1 MKLRGFILS
10 YQINRLLFAVVL
22 FLLLSLPLFAT
33 DWYVNKNATGSNNG
47 TSWANAWKSF
57 SAINWGSIGVGD
69 DIYVSGGNDSTI
81 YYEQLVPNIKG
92 TSTNWSIIT
101 TGAYSPSPSGH
112 SGKVIIDG
120 SNQSRD
126 GIFLRNG
133 GSAKPSYL
141 KIKGFTLQNVARGVD
156 GNFDE
161 AHDGLAF
168 DSLTILNCAD
178 RAFIFESLLNFN
190 VDSIF
195 IENCYVLTDDLSS
208 SESDGIFLK
217 GTHHNFIHNNWIRVR
232 NQDPVQHVDALQ
244 SYLCNGFVI
253 TNNVFINDSV
263 NSVEGGGIP
272 IILGSQG
279 TNPVIIYNNY
289 CYMGGVWYSGGNWAG
304 TLMTRWYDVNPMP
317 PTWILHNTVVSNG
330 PRVRGVW
337 LEYATPTNTTVVN
350 NIIAQYS
357 TTTNGVLDNFDNST
371 GSNLR
376 VDSIR
381 NNLYYRSWSSDVG
394 FAGTLVGSGGSP
406 TGTPSNWNNFITN
419 YGGTG
424 VKGNPLL
431 VNNVGYEPNQS
442 TLSWELQVGSP
453 ATNQGENAEW
463 YISYLNTTYGLNGRL
478 KWESANGV
486 PRNNTPTIGAYE
498 FDTGPDLT
506 PPRVTGVTLSD
517 SVTLVVNFS
526 ETLNQATAENES
538 NYSITNNINVLNAS
552 LSGSKVTLQTSP
564 HSSGSYVVTV
574 VNVEDVAG
582 NSVDPAHNTAQ
593 YEYIVLPPDT
603 LMRFP
608 IVDVEG
614 IIIEPNHTPAKTID
628 GLGALSGDPD
638 SRWAAEPMPEELTF
652 DLGANRTVCK
662 TRLSFYNWNA
672 GRVYDYSVSI
682 SNDNN
687 NWISIVPQATSVSN
701 EEWTVEEFSPVNARY
716 VRVHFINNNQSTWAG
731 LWEAE
736 IWGIGAVP
744 VELIS
749 FNAKYYDGK
758 VSLEWITATET
769 NNQGYE
775 IQRRQ
780 ENSEWENI
788 GFIEGHGTT
797 TEQKEYSYIDDIS
810 LVHSSVLLYRLKQ
823 IDFDGSFEYSKIVEL
838 ETIPNKY
845 ELLQNYPNP
854 FNPSTT
860 IRFSLPEE
868 THLKINI
875 YNMLGEHIET
885 LAEGTYEAG
894 NYKVNFDAG
903 NLSSGA
909 YIYRIESSA
918 FVKVKKMIL
927 LR

>member
-1 MKLRGFILS
+1 MKLQGFLIS
-10 YQINRLLFAVVL
+10 YQINRLSFAVVL
-22 FLLLSLPLFAT
+22 SLLLSLPLFAT

-47 TSWANAWKSF
+47 TSWTNAWKSF
-57 SAINWGSIGVGD
+57 SAISWASIGVGD
-69 DIYVSGGNDSTI
+69 DIYVSGGTDSVI
-81 YYEQLVPNIKG
+81 YYEELAPNIKG

-101 TGAYSPSPSGH
+101 TGAYSPSPLGH

-120 SNQSRD
+120 SNQSRG
-126 GIFLRNG
+126 GILLRNG
-133 GSAKPSYL
+133 GNAKPSYV
-141 KIKGFTLQNVARGVD
+141 KIKGFTIQNVARGVD
-156 GNFDE
+156 ANFDE
-161 AHDGLAF
+161 AHKCIAL

-178 RAFIFESLLNFN
+178 RGIILESLLNFN

-195 IENCYVLTDDLSS
+195 IENCYILTDDLSGD
-208 SESDGIFLK
+208 ESDGIFIK
-217 GTHHNFIHNNWIRVR
+217 GTSRNFIHNNWIRVR

-279 TNPVIIYNNY
+279 SNPVIIYNNY

-304 TLMTRWYDVNPMP
+304 TLMTRWYDVNPKP

-330 PRVRGVW
+330 PRVRGIW

-357 TTTNGVLDNFDNST
+357 TTSSGVLDNFDNST

-394 FAGTLVGSGGSP
+394 FSGNLVGSGGSP
-406 TGTPSNWNNFITN
+406 TGTPSNWNTFVNT

-424 VKGNPLL
+424 IKGNPLL
-431 VNNVGYEPNQS
+431 VNNIGFEPNQS
-442 TLSWELQVGSP
+442 TLDWELQVGSP

-463 YISYLNTTYGLNGRL
+463 YINYLNTTYGLNGRL

-498 FDTGPDLT
+498 YDAGPDLT
-506 PPRVTGVTLSD
+506 SPRVTGANLLD
-517 SVTLVVNFS
+517 SETLVLNFS
-526 ETLNQATAENES
+526 EALDQATAENEN
-538 NYSITNNINVLNAS
+538 NYSINNNISIFNAS
-552 LSGSKVTLQTSP
+552 LSGTKVTLQTSP
-564 HSSGSYVVTV
+564 HSPGSYVVTV

-582 NSVDPAHNTAQ
+582 NSVDLAHNTAQ
-593 YEYIVLPPDT
+593 YEYIVLPSDT
-603 LMRFP
+603 LVMFP
-608 IVDVEG
+608 VQNVEG
-614 IIIEPNHTPAKTID
+614 IIIEPNHTPEKTID

-652 DLGANRTVCK
+652 DLGAIRTVCK
-662 TRLSFYNWNA
+662 TKLSFYNWNA
-672 GRVYDYSVSI
+672 GRVYDYSISI
-682 SNDNN
+682 STDNN
-687 NWISIVPQATSVSN
+687 NWITVVSQATSASN
-701 EEWTVEEFSPVNARY
+701 EEWTVEEFTPVDARY
-716 VRVHFINNNQSTWAG
+716 VQVQFINNNQSTWAG

-736 IWGIGAVP
+736 IWGIGIVP
-744 VELIS
+744 VELIF
-749 FNAKYYDGK
+749 FNAEYYDGN
-758 VSLEWITATET
+758 VNLEWITATEI
-769 NNQGYE
+769 NNHGFE
-775 IQRRQ
+775 IQRKK
-780 ENSEWENI
+780 ENSEWENV
-788 GFIEGHGTT
+788 GFVEGYGTT

-810 LVHSSVLLYRLKQ
+810 SVQSSVLVYRLKQ
-823 IDFDGSFEYSKIVEL
+823 IDFNGSFEYSEVVEL
-838 ETIPNKY
+838 ETIPTKF
-845 ELLQNYPNP
+845 ELSQNYPNP

-868 THLKINI
+868 TQLKINI
-875 YNMLGEHIET
+875 YNMLGEIVET

-894 NYKVNFDAG
+894 YHKVTFNASS
-903 NLSSGA
+903 LPSGA
-909 YIYRIESSA
+909 YIYRIES
-918 FVKVKKMIL
+918 
-927 LR
+927 R